1 MKQNVSELLKLFQDK
16 ERSGRPSVY
25 TSEQIC
31 LIVKVALEKPEE
43 SNRPISHW
51 SARELADE
59 VNKRKIT
66 DNISTRTVGRIFTQA
81 DLKPHKSLYWLNPN
95 IEDWEEFKESVKEV
109 CDIYINAISLK
120 EQGTNVASIDEKTG
134 IQALERTNPSKSMKP
149 GSPEKIEF
157 EYKRNGTLCL
167 IPSFDVAK
175 GEIIQYSIGET
186 RNEFDFVE
194 HIKKTIRWDSGA
206 NWIFIADQLNTHMS
220 ESLVKLVAQL
230 CGIKDDLGKKGKY
243 GILKNIKTRKDFLTD
258 QSHKIRFVFTPKH
271 CSWLNQVEI
280 WFGILERKLL
290 KRSSFNSLE
299 NLEKKI
305 IEFISYYNKTMGKP
319 FKWTYRGKPLR
330 A

>member
-16 ERSGRPSVY
+16 ERSGRPPVY
-25 TSEQIC
+25 TPQQIC
-31 LIVKVALEKPEE
+31 LMVKVALEKPGE
-43 SNRPISHW
+43 SGRPISHW

-66 DNISTRTVGRIFTQA
+66 NNISSRTVGRILTQA
-81 DLKPHKSLYWLNPN
+81 DIKPHKSLYWLNPN
-95 IEDWEEFKESVKEV
+95 IENPEEFKENVKEV

-120 EQGTNVASIDEKTG
+120 KQGTNVASTDEKTG
-134 IQALERTNPSKSMKP
+134 IQALERTNPSKPMKP
-149 GSPEKIEF
+149 HSPEKIEF

-186 RNEFDFVE
+186 RNESDFVE
-194 HIKKTIRWDSGA
+194 HIKKTIRLDPGA

-230 CGIKDDLGKKGKY
+230 CGIKDDLGKKRKY
-243 GILKNIKTRKDFLTD
+243 GILKDIKTRKDFLTD
-258 QSHKIRFVFTPKH
+258 QSHKIRFVYTPKH

-299 NLEKKI
+299 NLEKRI

-319 FKWTYRGKPLR
+319 FKWTYRGKPLH